1 MAVFPDIGSV
11 PYTNPLEETIQ
22 YKTLVTRLNDLGEE
36 QRRAKW
42 LYPRRAFSLKYQ
54 AISVSQAKTLW
65 DFYTQRRGRYE
76 AFNFFYPTSGTYTG
90 EYVGTGDG
98 STKVFNAPCKSATGV
113 TVYVD
118 GVTQPESEYI
128 TLTNPGFETGDETG
142 WSYNCSSDY
151 AARTYVTEEAH
162 GGSYSCKMVQDGT
175 HADYA
180 CLYQNFDV
188 TAGTYT
194 LSVWFWADVGNYGN
208 INLHDATHGVDH
220 SVYAEGNGDWQ
231 LLTVT
236 ATFPIGT
243 TQGGIYLYSTYNQA
257 DNTVYYDDVQLEKTL
272 YTVNGGEDGADLISF
287 ATAPDDGA
295 RITMD
300 FTGYLKVRCRFAED
314 MLDFQTF
321 YARLVSA
328 GVKLQGLLNT

>member
-11 PYTNPLEETIQ
+11 PYTNPLEETVQ

-42 LYPRRAFSLKYQ
+42 LYPRRTFSLKYQ

-65 DFYTQRRGRYE
+65 DFYMQRRGRYE
-76 AFNFFYPTSGTYTG
+76 AFNFFYPMSGTYTG

-98 STKVFNAPCKSATGV
+98 STTGFNAPCKSATGV

-118 GVTQPESEYI
+118 RVTQPESEDI
-128 TLTNPGFETGDETG
+128 ALTNPGFETGDETG
-142 WSYNCSSDY
+142 WDWNCNSSYATRS
-151 AARTYVTEEAH
+151 YVTEKSH
-162 GGSYSCKMVQDGT
+162 SGSYSCKMVQDGT
-175 HADYA
+175 HTENA
-180 CLYQNFDV
+180 CLTQGF
-188 TAGTYT
+188 TASEGTYT
-194 LSVWFWADVGNYGN
+194 LSVWFWAEEGNYAN
-208 INLHDATHGVDH
+208 VNLRDQIHGVSH
-220 SVYAEGNGDWQ
+220 IVHAEGNGDWQ
-231 LLTVT
+231 TLTVT
-236 ATFPIGT
+236 ATFPSGT
-243 TQGGIYLYSTYNQA
+243 TQGGVYLYSTYNQA
-257 DNTVYYDDVQLEKTL
+257 NNTVYYDDVQVEKTL

-287 ATAPDDGA
+287 VTAPDDGA

-300 FTGYLKVRCRFAED
+300 FTGHLKVRCRFAED

-328 GVKLQGLLNT
+328 GIKLQGLLNS

>member
-11 PYTNPLEETIQ
+11 PYTNPLEETVQ

-54 AISVSQAKTLW
+54 AISVSQARTLW
-65 DFYTQRRGRYE
+65 DFYMQRRGRYE
-76 AFNFFYPTSGTYTG
+76 AFNFFYPMTGTYTG

-98 STKVFNAPCKSATGV
+98 STTNFNAPCKSATGV
-113 TVYVD
+113 TIYVD
-118 GVTQPESEYI
+118 GVAQPESGSI
-128 TLTNPGFETGDETG
+128 ALTNPGFETGDGTG
-142 WSYNCSSDY
+142 WSWFDEEESATVS
-151 AARTYVTEEAH
+151 YVTEKSH
-162 GGSYSCKMVQDGT
+162 GGNYSCKIVQSGT
-175 HADYA
+175 PSGS
-180 CLYQNFDV
+180 CLYRDISI
-188 TAGTYT
+188 TGRATYT
-194 LSVWFWADVGNYGN
+194 MSVWFWAEAGNYAR
-208 INLHDATHGVDH
+208 ICLRDQTHSQSD
-220 SVYAEGNGDWQ
+220 YAHMEGNGEWQ
-231 LLTVT
+231 FLFVSYS
-236 ATFPIGT
+236 FPSDAS
-243 TQGGIYLYSTYNQA
+243 QGRVILYATYNQEN
-257 DNTVYYDDVQLEKTL
+257 NTVYYDDVQVEKSL

-328 GVKLQGLLNT
+328 GIKLQGLLNS